1 MGTTLDAAPR
11 APEPQLIPV
20 MLSRSETSLTMS
32 WCDFQQLTEILRFAH
47 DIVRWISKCRAKL
60 RVCSN
65 SRRYVASEMF
75 RLCRLLFLVGVAGS
89 FLASD
94 ELKAATAPE
103 PGDLRGVGKVTFPI
117 ACTPDVQSDFVRGV
131 ALLHSFFYEE
141 ARRVFTSVAERDS
154 KCAMAQWGIA
164 MTWWHPIWTPPN
176 PDEMRAGKAAIEKAM
191 SMNAGSDH
199 ERGFITALNTYY
211 NTADNSSAAPVGQSC
226 HGPVGPRD
234 RVVAYEK
241 AMRQLRD
248 KYPDDFEVQTFYAFA
263 VLGVGYATPNDTTL
277 SKQLEAAGTLERLW
291 KQNPNHP
298 GVVHYLIHSYDYPQ
312 FAQRGLTAAKT
323 YNSIAPWVPHAL
335 HMPSHIFTRLGMW
348 DESIAANRA
357 SAEASRAYSA
367 MRHRDATEAEEL
379 HALDYM
385 AYSYLQ
391 EAQDAEAKKIVDL
404 AAKVRKTNPEL
415 EFSAAY
421 ALAAIPTRYAF
432 ERNDWAAAA
441 TLSIPNVPHWS
452 WFPFMEALIEYG
464 HALGRAHTSDVEGAR
479 KAIARMQELR
489 DATKDPKFDYFKSH
503 LDLQMQ
509 AATAWVAAAEGKNN
523 DAIDILRRAA
533 GSEEIMGKQP
543 GSPGAFVPIRE
554 QLGTLLLEVEQPREA
569 QRQFEAA
576 LKIYPGRF
584 RGLYGAAKAAEQ
596 AGDNENASRY
606 YTKLAAQTTRA
617 GNSRDELNHIRE
629 FLSAQPKAPDSKDI
643 ATAHE

>member
-1 MGTTLDAAPR
+1 MFG
-11 APEPQLIPV
+11 
-20 MLSRSETSLTMS
+20 SL
-32 WCDFQQLTEILRFAH
+32 
-47 DIVRWISKCRAKL
+47 
-60 RVCSN
+60 
-65 SRRYVASEMF
+65 
-75 RLCRLLFLVGVAGS
+75 RLVFLVG
-89 FLASD
+89 LASSFIALNYA
-94 ELKAATAPE
+94 ESATAPE
-103 PGDLRGVGKVTFPI
+103 PGDLRGVGKVAFPI
-117 ACTPDVQSDFVRGV
+117 TCAPDVQTDFARGV

-141 ARRVFTSVAERDS
+141 ARRVFTSVAERDP

-164 MTWWHPIWTPPN
+164 MTWWHPIWTPPT
-176 PDEMRAGKAAIEKAM
+176 PDEMRAGNAAIEKAM
-191 SMNAGSDH
+191 SMKTGTNRES
-199 ERGFITALNTYY
+199 GFITALNTYY
-211 NTADNSSAAPVGQSC
+211 NVPDSSSAAPVGQSC

-263 VLGVGYATPNDTTL
+263 VLSVGYATPNDTTL
-277 SKQLEAAGTLERLW
+277 SKQLEAAVILEKLW
-291 KQNPNHP
+291 KQNRNHP

-312 FAQRGLTAAKT
+312 FAERGLTAAQT
-323 YNSIAPWVPHAL
+323 YDSIAPWVPHAL

-357 SAEASRAYSA
+357 SAEASRAYAA

-391 EAQDAEAKKIVDL
+391 EAQDTEAKKIVGF

-415 EFSAAY
+415 EFIAAY

-441 TLSIPNVPHWS
+441 NLAIPNVPHWS
-452 WFPFMEALIEYG
+452 SFPFMEAFIEYG
-464 HALGRAHTSDVEGAR
+464 HALGRAHTGDLNGAR
-479 KAIARMQELR
+479 KAIARMQQLR

-509 AATAWVAAAEGKNN
+509 AASAWVAAAEGKKTE
-523 DAIDILRRAA
+523 AIGMLRQAADSEDIL
-533 GSEEIMGKQP
+533 GKP
-543 GSPGAFVPIRE
+543 PVSPGAFVPIRE
-554 QLGTLLLEVEQPREA
+554 QLGTFLLETGQPKEARRE
-569 QRQFEAA
+569 FEAA

-584 RGLYGAAKAAEQ
+584 RGLYGAAQAAEL
-596 AGDNENASRY
+596 AGDNEGAGRY
-606 YTKLAAQTTRA
+606 YTKLAAQTSKA
-617 GNSRDELNHIRE
+617 DGSRNELNHVRE
-629 FLSAQPKAPDSKDI
+629 FLSAQSESSVDSNDVD
-643 ATAHE
+643 TARE

>member
-1 MGTTLDAAPR
+1 MNIRTFVCGLPFLAG
-11 APEPQLIPV
+11 LIGA
-20 MLSRSETSLTMS
+20 LTALGAETS
-32 WCDFQQLTEILRFAH
+32 
-47 DIVRWISKCRAKL
+47 
-60 RVCSN
+60 
-65 SRRYVASEMF
+65 VAP
-75 RLCRLLFLVGVAGS
+75 A
-89 FLASD
+89 
-94 ELKAATAPE
+94 
-103 PGDLRGVGKVTFPI
+103 PGDLRSAGTIDFPVS
-117 ACTPDVQSDFVRGV
+117 CTPAAQSEFVRGV

-141 ARRVFTSVAERDS
+141 ARRIFTGVAEKDPT
-154 KCAMAQWGIA
+154 CAMAQWGIA
-164 MTWWHPIWTPPN
+164 MTWWHPIWTPPT

-191 SMNAGSDH
+191 SMNAGSDR

-211 NTADNSSAAPVGQSC
+211 NTADSSSAAPVGQSC

-248 KYPDDFEVQTFYAFA
+248 KYPDDFEVQTFYAFS
-263 VLGVGYATPNDTTL
+263 VLGVGYATPSDTTL
-277 SKQLEAAGTLERLW
+277 SKQLEAAGILEKLW
-291 KQNPNHP
+291 KQNANHP

-312 FAQRGLTAAKT
+312 FAQRGLTAAQT

-391 EAQDAEAKKIVDL
+391 EAQDAEAKKIVDI
-404 AAKVRKTNPEL
+404 AAKVKKTNPEL

-441 TLSIPNVPHWS
+441 NLSIPNLPHWS
-452 WFPFMEALIEYG
+452 SFPFMEALIEYG
-464 HALGRAHTSDVEGAR
+464 HALGRAHTGDLEGAR
-479 KAIARMQELR
+479 KAIARMHQLR
-489 DATKDPKFDYFKSH
+489 DATKEPKFDYFKSH

-509 AATAWVAAAEGKNN
+509 AASAWVAAAEGKKKE
-523 DAIDILRRAA
+523 AIEMLRRAA
-533 GSEEIMGKQP
+533 DSEDILGKHP
-543 GSPGAFVPIRE
+543 VSPGAFVPIRE
-554 QLGTLLLEVEQPREA
+554 QLGTLLLEMGQPMEA
-569 QRQFEAA
+569 QREFEAA

-584 RGLYGAAKAAEQ
+584 RGLYGAAQAAER
-596 AGDNENASRY
+596 AGDNEEASRY
-606 YTKLAAQTTRA
+606 YTKLAAQTSKA
-617 GNSRDELNHIRE
+617 GGSRHELNHVRE
-629 FLSAQPKAPDSKDI
+629 FLSAQAKATNSNGV
-643 ATAHE
+643 ASARE

>member
-1 MGTTLDAAPR
+1 M
-11 APEPQLIPV
+11 
-20 MLSRSETSLTMS
+20 
-32 WCDFQQLTEILRFAH
+32 
-47 DIVRWISKCRAKL
+47 VRWRSL
-60 RVCSN
+60 RLVFLFGL
-65 SRRYVASEMF
+65 AS
-75 RLCRLLFLVGVAGS
+75 S
-89 FLASD
+89 FLA
-94 ELKAATAPE
+94 LKDVESATAPE

-117 ACTPDVQSDFVRGV
+117 TCAPDVQPDFARGV

-141 ARRVFTSVAERDS
+141 ARRVFTSIAERDP

-164 MTWWHPIWTPPN
+164 MTWWHPIWTPPT
-176 PDEMRAGKAAIEKAM
+176 PDEMRAGKTAMEEAM
-191 SMNAGSDH
+191 SMNAGTDR

-211 NTADNSSAAPVGQSC
+211 NTHDGSAAAPVGQSC

-263 VLGVGYATPNDTTL
+263 VLATGYATHNDTSL
-277 SKQLEAAGTLERLW
+277 SKQLEAAGILEKLW
-291 KQNPNHP
+291 KQEANHP

-312 FAQRGLTAAKT
+312 FAQRGLAAAQL
-323 YNSIAPWVPHAL
+323 YDDIAPWVPHAL

-357 SAEASRAYSA
+357 SAEASRAYAA
-367 MRHRDATEAEEL
+367 MRHRNASEAEEL

-391 EAQDAEAKKIVDL
+391 GAQDAEAKKIVDV
-404 AAKVRKTNPEL
+404 AAKVKKTNPEL

-441 TLSIPNVPHWS
+441 NLAIPNLPHWS
-452 WFPFMEALIEYG
+452 SFPFMEALIEYG
-464 HALGRAHTSDVEGAR
+464 HALGRAHTGDLDGAR
-479 KAIARMQELR
+479 TAIGRMQQLR

-509 AATAWVAAAEGKNN
+509 AASAWVAAAEGRKNE
-523 DAIDILRRAA
+523 AIDILRRAA
-533 GSEEIMGKQP
+533 ASEDILGKHP
-543 GSPGAFVPIRE
+543 VSPGAFIPIRE
-554 QLGTLLLEVEQPREA
+554 QLGTLLLEMGQPKEA
-569 QRQFEAA
+569 QREFEAA

-584 RGLYGAAKAAEQ
+584 RGLYGAAQAAER
-596 AGDNENASRY
+596 AGEKAIASRY
-606 YTKLAAQTTRA
+606 YTKLAAQTSKA
-617 GNSRDELNHIRE
+617 GGSRNELNHVRE
-629 FLSAQPKAPDSKDI
+629 FLSAQAQAAGLNDVAS
-643 ATAHE
+643 ARE